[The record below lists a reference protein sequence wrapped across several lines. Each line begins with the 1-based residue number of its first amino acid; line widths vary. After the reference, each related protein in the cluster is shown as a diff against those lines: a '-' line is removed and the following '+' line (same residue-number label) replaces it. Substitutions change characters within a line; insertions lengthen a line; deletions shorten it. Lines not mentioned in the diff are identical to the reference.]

1 MPVELGSITLQHL
14 EEVLVRGRARVVR
27 HPVPGMSGDLSQ
39 SLGRSS
45 VEVVFQGIFYGDS
58 ASDDLQQLRNAYL
71 EHQPIEFFTESVGE
85 GYFTQVLITSLDIT
99 QRAGYLNQFDYKCVV
114 MEYIEPPELSIADPF
129 AAIDTDILG
138 DAIAFVDDIQNAL
151 EEVSNLVD
159 LLANFP
165 NFGDPTGQLPDMLD
179 EFNTLIDGDD
189 GAISTLTGLRD
200 LF

>member
-1 MPVELGSITLQHL
+1 
-14 EEVLVRGRARVVR
+14 
-27 HPVPGMSGDLSQ
+27 
-39 SLGRSS
+39 
-45 VEVVFQGIFYGDS
+45 
-58 ASDDLQQLRNAYL
+58 
-71 EHQPIEFFTESVGE
+71 
-85 GYFTQVLITSLDIT
+85 
-99 QRAGYLNQFDYKCVV
+99 VV